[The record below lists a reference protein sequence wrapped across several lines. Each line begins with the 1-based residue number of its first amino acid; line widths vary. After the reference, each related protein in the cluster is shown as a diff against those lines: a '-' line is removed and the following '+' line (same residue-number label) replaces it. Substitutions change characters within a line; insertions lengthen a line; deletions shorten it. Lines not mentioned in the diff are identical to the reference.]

1 MLSFECGK
9 LVFRDS
15 LNFFNMPLER
25 LPATFKLLE
34 MHKGYF
40 PY

>member
-15 LNFFNMPLER
+15 LNFFNMPFER